1 MEERKINLRVFTAFS
16 GYDSQCL
23 ALDRLAKNFPDQF
36 CYELVGWS
44 EIDKNAIKAHNAI
57 YPQWADRNY
66 GDISKIDWEQVP
78 DFDLFT
84 YSSPCQDFSQTG
96 KQAGG
101 EKGSGTRSSL
111 LWECERAITAKKPK
125 YCVFENVAALVSS
138 KFVRMFNEWQLTLDR
153 LGYSNYATVLNAK
166 NFDIPQ
172 NRARVFLVSVYGGGK
187 YEFPQP
193 QPLTRRLKDCLEE
206 VVDERYYVTEKR
218 LQGMIKSTER
228 ERERGNTFAFK
239 PVGID
244 GVAHTINTLAGS
256 RKIDNYIFR

>member
-1 MEERKINLRVFTAFS
+1 MSSIKTTNIRVFTAFS

-36 CYELVGWS
+36 GYELVGWS

-84 YSSPCQDFSQTG
+84 YSSPCQDFSQAG

-111 LWECERAITAKKPK
+111 LWECERAITAKTPK
-125 YCVFENVAALVSS
+125 YCIFENVAALVSS

-172 NRARVFLVSVYGGGK
+172 NRARVFLVSVYGDGK

-193 QPLTRRLKDCLEE
+193 QTLTRRLKDCLQE
-206 VVDERYYVTEKR
+206 VVDEQYYVTDEQ
-218 LQGMIKSTER
+218 LQGMIKRSEA
-228 ERERGNTFAFK
+228 EKKHGNGFEFK
-239 PVGID
+239 PIGGDDI
-244 GVAHTINTLAGS
+244 AHTIKTAPAHKKN
-256 RKIDNYIFR
+256 R

>member
-1 MEERKINLRVFTAFS
+1 MEFLNVFTAFS

-36 CYELVGWS
+36 GYELVGWS

-66 GDISKIDWEQVP
+66 GDISKIDWAQVP

-84 YSSPCQDFSQTG
+84 YSSPCQDFSQAG

-111 LWECERAITAKKPK
+111 LWECERAIVAKKPK
-125 YCVFENVAALVSS
+125 YCVFENVAAIVGM
-138 KFVRMFNEWQLTLDR
+138 KFRRMFNEWQLTLDR
-153 LGYSNYATVLNAK
+153 LGYSNYAAVLNAR
-166 NFDIPQ
+166 NFNIPQ

-187 YEFPQP
+187 YEFPHSQT
-193 QPLTRRLKDCLEE
+193 LTRRLKDCLEE

-239 PVGID
+239 PVSID

-256 RKIDNYIFR
+256 RKVDNYIFRP